1 MFRLSKHLVVP
12 YLALALLLAISWAC
26 AGTGTSEPAQPPT
39 VAQRVE
45 TQATDT
51 PTPTPASEPTQ
62 SSGVGPRVNP
72 SARGTSPSEP
82 TQSSTVVRRVNPS
95 ARGTSPS
102 EPTQSSTVVRRVN
115 PSARGTS
122 PGVSPEVEACL
133 DNVPVYTNA
142 QEDLIARQASARVYV
157 TQDSTEQVMT
167 FYRANLSDLDCT
179 STMMRV
185 PGFYI
190 TCKKDTFGIRIKISA
205 PDDGSPGTAIS
216 IECTLQE

>member
-26 AGTGTSEPAQPPT
+26 TGTGTSEPAQPPT

-62 SSGVGPRVNP
+62 SSGVGP
-72 SARGTSPSEP
+72 
-82 TQSSTVVRRVNPS
+82 RVNPS

>member
-26 AGTGTSEPAQPPT
+26 TGTGTSEPAQPPT

-95 ARGTSPS
+95 ARGTSP
-102 EPTQSSTVVRRVN
+102 
-115 PSARGTS
+115 
-122 PGVSPEVEACL
+122 GVSPEVEACL

-142 QEDLIARQASARVYV
+142 QEDLVARQASARVYV